1 MIKLLCQSALTNIWN
16 SLFVKAF
23 LLKIAKNVP
32 IKSTIRK
39 IGELNQYSEG
49 EIWRNLG
56 NLEAFGIW

>member
-23 LLKIAKNVP
+23 LLKIAKSVP
-32 IKSTIRK
+32 IKSTVRK

>member
-1 MIKLLCQSALTNIWN
+1 MEK
-16 SLFVKAF
+16 FVKAF
-23 LLKIAKNVP
+23 LLKIAKG
-32 IKSTIRK
+32 TLRK